1 MNNRPSRI
9 ARVLRKSDRSPNRIE
24 EGESLYQVNVGTEF
38 QIDRLEIDRDSVT
51 VIGLRFS
58 TPVSEKRNDHGFSWK
73 RAVFWFLLA
82 IVTIPSTAIALSG
95 DDTVKKLVLDSVTE
109 IVVSVVKATK
119 SVK

>member
-1 MNNRPSRI
+1 MS
-9 ARVLRKSDRSPNRIE
+9 LFRKSDEKPIE
-24 EGESLYQVNVGTEF
+24 IHKGESPYRVNIGTEIE
-38 QIDRLEIDRDSVT
+38 IDRLEIEGDAIT
-51 VIGLRFS
+51 VIGLRFWTS
-58 TPVSEKRNDHGFSWK
+58 APEKRKDRGFSWM

-109 IVVSVVKATK
+109 IVVGVVKATK